1 MKGGDRRSSKK
12 SAEVSSIKQDCLSL
26 LIFMYNNQYMA
37 NMANSPYYNNY
48 MQIPQVPQ
56 VQNTQNYRG
65 FVGLQGKTIDNIDV
79 VKATDIPL
87 DGSISYFPLADNSA
101 IVTKQLQSDGTS
113 KIIVFK
119 PVLDEKKI
127 EQPKY
132 ITENDLKEQIKSLNV
147 KDIKDIKEELKLLK
161 RQIEDITDEIKDKK
175 EK

>member
-1 MKGGDRRSSKK
+1 
-12 SAEVSSIKQDCLSL
+12 
-26 LIFMYNNQYMA
+26 MYNNQYLG

-48 MQIPQVPQ
+48 MQQQIQPQMQQIQNPQ
-56 VQNTQNYRG
+56 SYRAV
-65 FVGLQGKTIDNIDV
+65 VGLQGKTIDNIDV

-101 IVTKQLQSDGTS
+101 IVTKQLQQDGTS
-113 KIIVFK
+113 KIIIFRPAK
-119 PVLDEKKI
+119 DEKEI

-132 ITENDLKEQIKSLNV
+132 ITESDLKEQIKSLNL
-147 KDIKDIKEELKLLK
+147 KDIKDIKEELKTLK

>member
-1 MKGGDRRSSKK
+1 
-12 SAEVSSIKQDCLSL
+12 
-26 LIFMYNNQYMA
+26 MYNNQYMT

-48 MQIPQVPQ
+48 MQMPQVPQ
-56 VQNTQNYRG
+56 VQNVQNYRG

-101 IVTKQLQSDGTS
+101 IVTKQLQQDGTS
-113 KIIVFK
+113 KIIVFR
-119 PVLDEKKI
+119 PTLDEKEV

-132 ITENDLKEQIKSLNV
+132 ITENDLKEQIKSLNL
-147 KDIKDIKEELKLLK
+147 KDIKDIKEELKTLK

>member
-1 MKGGDRRSSKK
+1 
-12 SAEVSSIKQDCLSL
+12 
-26 LIFMYNNQYMA
+26 MYNNQYMG

-48 MQIPQVPQ
+48 MQQQIQPQMQ
-56 VQNTQNYRG
+56 QIQNLQSYRA
-65 FVGLQGKTIDNIDV
+65 VAGLQGKTIDNIDV

-101 IVTKQLQSDGTS
+101 IVTKQLQQDGTS
-113 KIIVFK
+113 KIIVFR
-119 PVLDEKKI
+119 PTLDEKEV

-132 ITENDLKEQIKSLNV
+132 ITENDLKEQIKGLNL
-147 KDIKDIKEELKLLK
+147 KDIKDIKEELKTLK